1 MPGGFKGKEKHS
13 TLSVRSKKCLLPHI
27 KTNNK
32 NKCQLFDVCGYFY
45 SSEYL
50 QLFKVKKIRKL
61 VQICCQ
67 FIKRQKVE
75 MRKIFT
81 CRNL

>member
-50 QLFKVKKIRKL
+50 QLFKENQETGSDMLPVYKKTESGNEKNIYL
-61 VQICCQ
+61 
-67 FIKRQKVE
+67 
-75 MRKIFT
+75 
-81 CRNL
+81 